1 MCISVK
7 ILILIGRN
15 FKNRSEAVLKEKSET
30 SEVKTEAKKSKKKFP
45 LLKGGLVLL
54 FVVLALFGG
63 FYFVQYQKVN
73 DKYQEVTLSNDEKNK
88 RTAAKVAKL
97 IDLPKDETP
106 VVYVVKDKD
115 KLTNTKAAKEFF
127 DKAKNDD
134 VVLAYAKADL
144 AVIYRPSTN
153 VIVKTDTYQKFA
165 IASSPITIAII
176 ANSDQQQ
183 NLANQLESKFGNIQ
197 IVSKETPKVLN
208 GQSYVVDLTGSNA
221 KTAQDLATQLG
232 LQVGSLPEGETKPGG
247 ALFAVVIAPSQ

>member
-1 MCISVK
+1 M
-7 ILILIGRN
+7 
-15 FKNRSEAVLKEKSET
+15 KEKTET
-30 SEVKTEAKKSKKKFP
+30 SELKSEAKKSKKKFP
-45 LLKGGLVLL
+45 LIKSGVVVAFVALV
-54 FVVLALFGG
+54 LFGG
-63 FYFVQYQKVN
+63 FYFVQYQRVN
-73 DKYQEVTLSNDEKNK
+73 NKYNEVTMSNDEKNK

-134 VVLAYAKADL
+134 VVLAYAKADQ

-165 IASSPITIAII
+165 IASSPITVAII
-176 ANSDQQQ
+176 AANDQQQ
-183 NLANQLESKFGNIQ
+183 NLSNQLESKFGNIQ
-197 IVSKETPKVLN
+197 IVSKDAPKVLN
-208 GQSYVVDLTGSNA
+208 GQSYVVDLTGANA

-232 LQVGSLPEGETKPGG
+232 LQVGSLPEGETKPSG

>member
-1 MCISVK
+1 MRSV
-7 ILILIGRN
+7 
-15 FKNRSEAVLKEKSET
+15 
-30 SEVKTEAKKSKKKFP
+30 
-45 LLKGGLVLL
+45 LVLA

-176 ANSDQQQ
+176 APQDQQQ
-183 NLANQLESKFGNIQ
+183 NLTNQLESKFGNVQ
-197 IVSKETPKVLN
+197 IVSKDAPKVLN
-208 GQSYVVDLTGSNA
+208 GQNYVVDLTGANA

-232 LQVGSLPEGETKPGG
+232 VSVASLPEGETKPSG
-247 ALFAVVIAPSQ
+247 ALFAVVISPSQ